1 MYGSTNESLVKP
13 MNQFF
18 SQVNLIFEFDN
29 YGWEYNILKNS
40 TKINLGCKI
49 LGKLHIYKISNLCV
63 CVYIYNKKNKDKPYA
78 KVEFC

>member
-49 LGKLHIYKISNLCV
+49 SGKLHIYI
-63 CVYIYNKKNKDKPYA
+63 YIYN
-78 KVEFC
+78 F